1 MSQREVGVNRQH
13 SVETGLTQ
21 AIRPMLI
28 CASESSVSV
37 RNQQS
42 PEQLPVPQTAE
53 TRMAKMK
60 KKISSP
66 LLKRKNISSGVV
78 VLSNKTFGVSI
89 DELLRKTE
97 GCDVP
102 PIVTTIVEFLEKYG
116 LNQEGIFRISGNHKV
131 VESLKASF
139 DKDGE
144 ADLEQ
149 VGDVMAVAGL
159 LKLFLRELPE
169 PLIPQNMTADFI
181 EIHKAHKNNHSGLME
196 MKSLIEKLPASSYQ
210 LLKYLCKFLV
220 RVSMNEENN
229 KMSCNALAIVFGPN
243 VFRCKDDIEGLHEQG
258 QTNAIVCKFI
268 QEFDTLFEVSPYAS
282 TDIFRVQEAKKDA
295 IFTRRNQ
302 YPEKVENEK
311 LFISAIDKGPQHWTG
326 ENDKTNP
333 HKDDGPIYATVKK
346 PKNSLHPLSIIS
358 ASSEDLDM
366 YVRSV
371 SPSWNSQSSDAVHAQ
386 ESSKPVV
393 GKEIVQK
400 VINDTIKEHLFGPD
414 MTSTDENSP
423 HSPESGE
430 EGPPLPS
437 RDYGENET
445 VKPKRRRRKN
455 PKSLREQ
462 SGLCETRENIKPEET
477 RGNDL
482 EQEKVNLRQHD
493 KGQLTRLNKKRPK
506 SEGYQISEN
515 IVRLDKNSNNIL
527 GSTYPINKSSSSR
540 SHDDLS
546 LENAGLDK
554 VLNKSNVDDDV
565 LSSVKRNSTILKSLT
580 QGRAPPPKNRRR
592 PSFGKSCDAVAS
604 EEDDSDKRQ
613 RKRLVHPLVDDVK
626 SKNVVRTTPP
636 KSPRSSRSSKL
647 QAPSSSPKPER
658 DVDEVDAAA
667 PKPKREN
674 LTKHYKTKHHSAPA
688 VPPLELY
695 KLQQDDSIPDIIQL
709 SPRERYDGLN
719 TDEALVSPRIRP
731 LTIDTRAIPHECPPS
746 PPHEQ
751 IEHVW
756 FERRVDSS
764 PKGEPTM
771 KQLTKTISQLKKK
784 IRDFE
789 DAFEDEHCRRPLQT
803 EKAPIKKYVAELGRA
818 RKQLRELKERA
829 KDEVERLNETV
840 PPMNIGQSMKG
851 SRSEPLLTIT
861 PSSIEDSLERLL
873 HQLDEKRG
881 EGGRPEE
888 VELMLREQLQ
898 DEKLAVQKALLLH
911 ESLFGRPNT
920 KKDKDIMRPL
930 YDRYRTI
937 KRKLAAS
944 VSEPAIKVSSGG
956 RPRTSSIDRL
966 VSDLA
971 PIHEDA
977 LLHSPSEAASSPA
990 RFTQSLPITSGRSSP
1005 RSRLSGKTLETAPT
1019 DTQDSDNEGF
1029 NDTIQDTFSIGT
1041 TVAQLREDDKFHTM
1055 SREELNEQ
1063 LELKRKEKKK
1073 MRKILKKFEDDFFE
1087 ETGRRVQREDRGD
1100 MEPDYH
1106 EYKHI
1111 KHQLKLIEAL
1121 LAKRKASNTL

>member
-1 MSQREVGVNRQH
+1 MSQREVSVNRQH

-42 PEQLPVPQTAE
+42 PEQLPVPPTAE

-102 PIVTTIVEFLEKYG
+102 PIVTTIVEFLEKNG

-131 VESLKASF
+131 VESLKALF

-268 QEFDTLFEVSPYAS
+268 QEFDTLFEV
-282 TDIFRVQEAKKDA
+282 
-295 IFTRRNQ
+295 
-302 YPEKVENEK
+302 ENEK
-311 LFISAIDKGPQHWTG
+311 LCTSAIDKGPQHWTG

-333 HKDDGPIYATVKK
+333 RKDDGPIYATVKK

-358 ASSEDLDM
+358 SSSEDLDM

-430 EGPPLPS
+430 EG
-437 RDYGENET
+437 
-445 VKPKRRRRKN
+445 
-455 PKSLREQ
+455 
-462 SGLCETRENIKPEET
+462 LCETGENIEPEET

-482 EQEKVNLRQHD
+482 EQNKVNLRQHD

-506 SEGYQISEN
+506 SEGYQIFEN

-554 VLNKSNVDDDV
+554 VLNKSNVNDDV

-667 PKPKREN
+667 SKPKREN

-1005 RSRLSGKTLETAPT
+1005 RSRLSDKTLETAPT

-1055 SREELNEQ
+1055 SRPVYFFAFLLREELNEQ

-1087 ETGRRVQREDRGD
+1087 ETGRRVQREDRA
-1100 MEPDYH
+1100 
-1106 EYKHI
+1106 
-1111 KHQLKLIEAL
+1111 HQTPVKAHRGFISQ
-1121 LAKRKASNTL
+1121 AKSKQHAVNVQSCL